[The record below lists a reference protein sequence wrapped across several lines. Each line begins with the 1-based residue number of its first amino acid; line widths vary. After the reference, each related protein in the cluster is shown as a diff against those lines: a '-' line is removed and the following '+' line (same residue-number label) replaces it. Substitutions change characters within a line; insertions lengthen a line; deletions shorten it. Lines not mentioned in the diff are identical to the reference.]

1 MVGARVTRPHP
12 TPDPSPPGEGW
23 PEAGDGRAA
32 APAPVGVLALQG
44 DFARHAEALTRA
56 GLESREVRRPEELE
70 SLYGL
75 ILPGGESTTYLKFFD
90 REEGWKE
97 SLTRF
102 AESGKPVLATCAG
115 LILLASGV
123 ENPPQPSLGVIDVD
137 VVRNAYGR
145 QLDSFVGTATAK
157 DGKPVEAVFIRAPKI
172 SRVGPGVEVLVREG
186 EDPVLVRQDN
196 VYGATFHPE
205 LSTDSALHRQI
216 FGA

>member
-1 MVGARVTRPHP
+1 
-12 TPDPSPPGEGW
+12 
-23 PEAGDGRAA
+23 
-32 APAPVGVLALQG
+32 VLALQG
-44 DFARHAEALTRA
+44 DFARHAEALARA
-56 GLESREVRRPEELE
+56 GLESREVRRPEGLE
-70 SLYGL
+70 SLSGL

-123 ENPPQPSLGVIDVD
+123 ENPSQPSLGVIDVD
-137 VVRNAYGR
+137 VIRNAYGR
-145 QLDSFVGTATAK
+145 QLESFVGTATAN
-157 DGKPVEAVFIRAPKI
+157 DGRPVEAVFIRAPKI
-172 SRVGPGVEVLVREG
+172 SRLGPAVEVLAREG
-186 EDPVLVRQDN
+186 KDPVLVRQHN

-205 LSTDSALHRQI
+205 LSTGSALHRQI